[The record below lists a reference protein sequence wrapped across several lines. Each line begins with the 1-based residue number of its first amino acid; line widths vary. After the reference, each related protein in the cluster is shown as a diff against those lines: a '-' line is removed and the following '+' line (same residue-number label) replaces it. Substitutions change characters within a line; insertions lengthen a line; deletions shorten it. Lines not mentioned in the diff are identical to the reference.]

1 MIKSKLQT
9 YVWLMGDL
17 YIYINLLS
25 FPDPRIFQLN
35 DEKKMVEIRYSVE

>member
-1 MIKSKLQT
+1 
-9 YVWLMGDL
+9 MGDL
-17 YIYINLLS
+17 YIYKNLLS